1 MITFVDVPKENIK
14 EHNPSWSQIPDYPY
28 RILIFGDPRPGKANS
43 LFNLINQQP
52 GIDKISIS
60 MLKISIKQ
68 NITFKFANNKLPGQH
83 N

>member
-1 MITFVDVPKENIK
+1 MITFDDVPKENMK

-52 GIDKISIS
+52 GIDKIYIF

-68 NITFKFANNKLPGQH
+68 NITFKLVNNKLPG
-83 N
+83 